1 VGEKVPTERLRVPL
15 SRKVLPN
22 DPQVESYVLELI
34 CDKVKEARGDVVVL
48 VDACAI
54 RHHTRDELREFLEAT
69 GFPVYAAPMGKTL
82 IDEGYERYGGIY
94 VGSLTGAAIKSKVE
108 SAALI
113 LSVGALKGDFNTG
126 NFTYNIPPV
135 HTIELHS
142 THTQVQFAQFAGI
155 GMKQLLPKLTEKLR
169 NYKQEAVKIAVP
181 RFKCEVPQAH
191 GTDITHAW
199 FWPRFGS
206 FFKENDV
213 IVTETGTSNFGIL
226 DIPLPKGSKL
236 LNQILW
242 GSIGW
247 ATGSTLG
254 AAIAARECNL
264 GRTILFIGDG
274 SIQLTVQELATMIR
288 TGLNPI
294 IFLLNNDGYTIERF
308 IHGKERKYN
317 DISNWDWTGLL
328 KPLGDPDGKRTRSYR
343 VKTPDELSRVLE
355 DKEFQKAEKMQLV
368 EVIMNKFDGPRLLV
382 EQSELTAKLNH
393 YGTNTAE

>member
-355 DKEFQKAEKMQLV
+355 DKEFQKAEKNATGRSDNEQVRWSQVVGRTIGTDSEV
-368 EVIMNKFDGPRLLV
+368 ESL
-382 EQSELTAKLNH
+382 QHQYS
-393 YGTNTAE
+393 